1 MEKDFHKI
9 LADINYDGRK
19 FTPKINSENFPN
31 NGNGQ
36 M

>member
-9 LADINYDGRK
+9 SADINYDGRK